1 MNIYTFYEPVNE
13 LNHRSN
19 EKILEIWKKSWA
31 YYGWT
36 PIVLNLKDA
45 KKHKFY
51 DEYKKKCETYPTLNF
66 QSYEILCYLRWL
78 AMAELGG
85 WHCDFDIMNYG
96 FEPVD
101 YENKIV
107 TCTHYSLAASTIH
120 LPKSGYEKILNLIYN
135 YEITEK
141 DINHELKKYHV
152 SDMTILINLRNECN
166 IDLFLDCEAFYSSSC
181 YGYSHEHWTNTKLVH
196 FASAFTN
203 EEKLK
208 KIIEF
213 EKTSKFLT

>member
-31 YYGWT
+31 YYGWN

-51 DEYKKKCETYPTLNF
+51 DEYKKKCETYPTLN
-66 QSYEILCYLRWL
+66 
-78 AMAELGG
+78 
-85 WHCDFDIMNYG
+85 
-96 FEPVD
+96 
-101 YENKIV
+101 
-107 TCTHYSLAASTIH
+107 
-120 LPKSGYEKILNLIYN
+120 PKSGYEKILNLIYN
-135 YEITEK
+135 YKITEK